1 MPIDILLVTIA
12 RSLVEVAGFFYIGQG
27 VLWLFGPK
35 ARDGNFIYD
44 LFKMGTRPLT
54 RLTRAIAPRFVHDA
68 HIGLLAFF
76 ILVWLWLGLAFV
88 KRYLCVTQGLQC
100 D

>member
-1 MPIDILLVTIA
+1 MPIDVFLVSAA
-12 RSLVEVAGFFYIGQG
+12 RALVEVAGLMLLGQG
-27 VLWLFGPK
+27 VLWLFGPR

-44 LFKMGTRPLT
+44 LFKKGTSPLIKV
-54 RLTRAIAPRFVHDA
+54 TRAITPRFVHDA
-68 HIGLLAFF
+68 HIGLVAFVV
-76 ILVWLWLGLAFV
+76 LVWLWLALAFA